1 MIFKCYYIVLLLDN
15 FGDEPSNIELGFW
28 TWRGLDRRATW
39 FGEMKIEER
48 FIIPAPIDRVWA
60 FVRNPDR
67 VAPCIPGCE
76 HVEAVSDTS
85 YRSTIAVTLGPIKA
99 RFIVVVQI
107 TDERPPT
114 RLTCVTKGEEGS
126 RASVIN
132 ANSEL
137 VLIEL
142 NPRETEVHCT
152 SELSI
157 VGRLGKF
164 GLGIMKKRATQLAGE
179 FAAAMRERMQVA
191 DA

>member
-1 MIFKCYYIVLLLDN
+1 
-15 FGDEPSNIELGFW
+15 
-28 TWRGLDRRATW
+28 
-39 FGEMKIEER
+39 
-48 FIIPAPIDRVWA
+48 
-60 FVRNPDR
+60 
-67 VAPCIPGCE
+67 
-76 HVEAVSDTS
+76 
-85 YRSTIAVTLGPIKA
+85 
-99 RFIVVVQI
+99 VQI

-114 RLTCVTKGEEGS
+114 RLTCVTTGEEGS

-142 NPRETEVHCT
+142 NQRETEVHCT
-152 SELSI
+152 SEVTI

-164 GLGIMKKRATQLAGE
+164 GLGIMKKRATRLAGE

>member
-1 MIFKCYYIVLLLDN
+1 
-15 FGDEPSNIELGFW
+15 
-28 TWRGLDRRATW
+28 
-39 FGEMKIEER
+39 MKIEER

-76 HVEAVSDTS
+76 HVETISDTS

-107 TDERPPT
+107 TDEHPPT

-137 VLIEL
+137 LLIEL
-142 NPRETEVHCT
+142 NERETEVHCT
-152 SELSI
+152 SEVSI

-179 FAAAMRERMQVA
+179 FAAAVRERMQVA
-191 DA
+191 NA